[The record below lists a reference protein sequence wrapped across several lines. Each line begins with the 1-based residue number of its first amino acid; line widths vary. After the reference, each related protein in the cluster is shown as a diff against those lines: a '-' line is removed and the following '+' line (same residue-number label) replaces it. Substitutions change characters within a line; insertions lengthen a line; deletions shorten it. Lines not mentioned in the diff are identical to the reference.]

1 MSEFIK
7 ITGTRVILILNKNM
21 DQKCLKLQCLSS
33 LYTEL
38 SKQEVGSWAIHS
50 LSSAQLNSKRNLNA
64 QTLTFAASQS
74 KDLDFLINTTKQISR
89 FSLYWLFGH
98 NLQKTINT

>member
-7 ITGTRVILILNKNM
+7 ITGTRVILILSKNI

-33 LYTEL
+33 SYTKL
-38 SKQEVGSWAIHS
+38 SKEEVGSWAIHS
-50 LSSAQLNSKRNLNA
+50 LSSAQLNSKRHLNA
-64 QTLTFAASQS
+64 QTLTFPASQS
-74 KDLDFLINTTKQISR
+74 KDLDLLRNTTKQISC

-98 NLQKTINT
+98 NLQKTTNT